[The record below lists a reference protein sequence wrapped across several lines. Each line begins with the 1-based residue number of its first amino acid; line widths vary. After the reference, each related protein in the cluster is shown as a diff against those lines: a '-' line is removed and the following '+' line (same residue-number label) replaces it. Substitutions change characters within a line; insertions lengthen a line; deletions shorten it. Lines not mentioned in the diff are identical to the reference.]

1 MFARVH
7 TNFVDFNFIKL
18 LQTMEWIV
26 LTIVLLVKIME
37 INFVGLVLFNTCR
50 STRPEVFS
58 EKVALKISQ
67 YSRENTCV
75 V

>member
-7 TNFVDFNFIKL
+7 TTAVDFTFIKL

-26 LTIVLLVKIME
+26 LTIVLLVKTME
-37 INFVGLVLFNTCR
+37 INFVGLVLFNTYR